1 MIEIGKTVVS
11 FDIFDHKFCCNL
23 EACCGQCCVEG
34 DSGAPLTKDEVV
46 KLNEVLPKVRSYLL
60 PKSLEV
66 IDRQG
71 VSYVDADGDDV
82 TSLVD
87 NRECVFAYF
96 DDGICLC
103 ALEKAFNDGV
113 IDFPKPISC
122 HLYPVRITEYSD
134 FTAVGIHRWSCCQS
148 AEENGVKLGLP
159 VYKFLKNP
167 LIRRFGSDWYSE
179 LEHTAEAYY
188 AEFKT
193 INR

>member
-11 FDIFDHKFCCNL
+11 FDMFDHKFCCDL
-23 EACCGQCCVEG
+23 RACRGQCCVEG
-34 DSGAPLTKDEVV
+34 DSGAPLTKDEVS
-46 KLNEVLPKVRSYLL
+46 KLKEVLPKIRSYLL
-60 PKSLEV
+60 PKSIEV

-87 NRECVFAYF
+87 NRECVYAYF

-103 ALEKAFNDGV
+103 ALERAFNDGV

-122 HLYPVRITEYSD
+122 HLYPVRITQYSD
-134 FTAVGIHRWSCCQS
+134 FAAVGVHRWSCCQS
-148 AEENGVKLGLP
+148 AEANGTAIGLP
-159 VYKFLKNP
+159 VYKFLQKP
-167 LIRRFGSDWYSE
+167 LIRCFGADWYNE
-179 LEHTAEAYY
+179 LECAAEAYY